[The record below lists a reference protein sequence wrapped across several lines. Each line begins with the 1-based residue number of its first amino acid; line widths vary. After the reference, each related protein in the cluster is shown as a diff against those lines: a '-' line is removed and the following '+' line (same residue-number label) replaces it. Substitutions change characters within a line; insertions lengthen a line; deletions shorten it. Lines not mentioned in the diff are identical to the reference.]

1 MDVSKLLEKLKQKK
15 KEEEIELLDIQASI
29 ILLTSCLDYLA
40 MARSKRLD
48 NIKNEIKKT
57 IKELTDE

>member
-29 ILLTSCLDYLA
+29 ILLTSCLEYLN
-40 MARSKRLD
+40 MASTKRLEH
-48 NIKNEIKKT
+48 IKNEIKKT
-57 IKELTDE
+57 IKELSNG